1 MANTSV
7 GVVVGWMTDTRRALV
22 RVGRGA
28 WVEAA
33 VPPGVE
39 TPLRRGTRVT
49 LMRVEGEEPV
59 AWILAD
65 PTG

>member
-1 MANTSV
+1 
-7 GVVVGWMTDTRRALV
+7 V